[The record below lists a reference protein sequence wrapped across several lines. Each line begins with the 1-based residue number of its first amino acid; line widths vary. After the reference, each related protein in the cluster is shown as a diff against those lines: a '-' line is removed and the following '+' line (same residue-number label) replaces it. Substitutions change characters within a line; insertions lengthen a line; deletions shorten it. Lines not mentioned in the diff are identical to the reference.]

1 MILHFKVV
9 FKIKKII
16 ILPLLLTLVLCSCSH
31 SATLTPD
38 ESISEIASA
47 DKTNYVRDVWF
58 TYYELSA
65 MIKDKSEEE
74 FSSSIDAA
82 FKRVSDMGFNTVTVQ
97 VRPYADAFY
106 RSSYFPT
113 SEYAV
118 KKQGDSLSYDPLLI
132 MCETANK
139 YDLQIEAW
147 VNPYRVSVKKDINT
161 LSNKSVAF
169 KWYKN
174 KDKKSNVYLC
184 SSGIYFNPASD
195 DVTNL
200 IADGVR
206 EIVENYDVSAV
217 HFDDYFYPSTDKKI
231 DETEY
236 KSYLK
241 NGGKSSLADF
251 RRDKVSDMVKTVY
264 STVKSADSKV
274 RFGISPAADIKN
286 DRNALYADVQKWAS
300 EEGYC
305 DYICPQV
312 YFGFRNVYQPF
323 MFTVK
328 KWISFTN
335 IDLYVGLPLYKSGK
349 PDKYAA
355 QEDKSIIN
363 EFVNNDNIISRQITY
378 LSKLDEVKGFYIF
391 SYSSLSDA
399 KCKAEVENML
409 KVMK

>member
-147 VNPYRVSVKKDINT
+147 VNPYRVSVKKDIST

-274 RFGISPAADIKN
+274 RFAIF
-286 DRNALYADVQKWAS
+286 ALRFILAFAM
-300 EEGYC
+300 C
-305 DYICPQV
+305 
-312 YFGFRNVYQPF
+312 
-323 MFTVK
+323 
-328 KWISFTN
+328 
-335 IDLYVGLPLYKSGK
+335 
-349 PDKYAA
+349 
-355 QEDKSIIN
+355 
-363 EFVNNDNIISRQITY
+363 ISR
-378 LSKLDEVKGFYIF
+378 LCSP
-391 SYSSLSDA
+391 
-399 KCKAEVENML
+399 
-409 KVMK
+409 